1 MNDATSA
8 PADQSPSA
16 RRRATKL
23 ATLLL
28 VIAVAV
34 PTLATAI
41 ALWQEHTESAAALA
55 ERRDREAHSIRPD
68 NPPGPESFYPIE
80 VVDRQPVVEGF
91 RLINAD
97 DLQNTPRDDE
107 LVLAVRIGDEARAWP
122 LNVMTG
128 PAREIFNDQL
138 GGRSIAATW

>member
-1 MNDATSA
+1 MNDATSE
-8 PADQSPSA
+8 PADQSPPA
-16 RRRATKL
+16 RSRATKI

-28 VIAVAV
+28 MVALAV

-41 ALWQEHTESAAALA
+41 ALWEEHTDKAAALA
-55 ERRDREAHSIRPD
+55 ERLDREAHSIRPD

-80 VVDRQPVVEGF
+80 VVDRQPIVEGF
-91 RLINAD
+91 RLIDAD
-97 DLQNTPRDDE
+97 DLQNTPHDDE

-128 PAREIFNDQL
+128 PAREVFNDRL